1 MSKIMIFDSDHD
13 LGYGDTLGW
22 SGSDTSRERAEDEA
36 ESGLASAR
44 LSHAL
49 DLLQR
54 AGPYG
59 LTWNELSGLTSWH
72 HGQASGTLSVLHK
85 THKIMRLHDRRG
97 RSKIYVTPDNVA
109 GRLVERHGRKATPQG
124 TGLDLSLSD
133 IEALQECRDRAR
145 RLYSVTQ
152 GRVDR
157 HTLDALFPSLPAY
170 NDFWQIVS
178 KIIDRQGQ

>member
-44 LSHAL
+44 LSHAH
-49 DLLQR
+49 DLVSR

-72 HGQASGTLSVLHK
+72 HGQASGVLSVLHK
-85 THKIMRLHDRRG
+85 THKITRLHDRRG
-97 RSKIYVTPDNVA
+97 RSKIYVTPDNVD
-109 GRLVERHGRKATPQG
+109 GRMTERHGRTASRQG
-124 TGLDLSLSD
+124 TGLDLSHSETETLR
-133 IEALQECRDRAR
+133 QYRDRAR
-145 RLYSVTQ
+145 NAYVAASHGDQ
-152 GRVDR
+152 QW
-157 HTLDALFPSLPAY
+157 PAIIWPGSTDY
-170 NDFWQIVS
+170 MDFWSTIS

>member
-1 MSKIMIFDSDHD
+1 MIFDSDHD

-44 LSHAL
+44 LSHAH
-49 DLLQR
+49 DLVSR

-72 HGQASGTLSVLHK
+72 HGQASGVLSVLHK
-85 THKIMRLHDRRG
+85 THKITRLHDRRG
-97 RSKIYVTPDNVA
+97 RSKIYVTPDNVD
-109 GRLVERHGRKATPQG
+109 GRMTERHGRRAME
-124 TGLDLSLSD
+124 TGSVPALSHED

-170 NDFWQIVS
+170 NDFWQIIS

>member
-1 MSKIMIFDSDHD
+1 MIFDSDHD

-44 LSHAL
+44 LSHAH
-49 DLLQR
+49 DLVSR

-72 HGQASGTLSVLHK
+72 HGQASGVLSVLHK
-85 THKIMRLHDRRG
+85 THKITRLHDRRG
-97 RSKIYVTPDNVA
+97 RSKIYVTPDNVD
-109 GRLVERHGRKATPQG
+109 GRMTERHGRRAME
-124 TGLDLSLSD
+124 TGSVPALSHED
-133 IEALQECRDRAR
+133 IEALRECRDRAR

-170 NDFWQIVS
+170 NDFWQIIS